1 MKKNKIKKQMTQQFA
16 DDSEVVVTLPEFT
29 ITATVA
35 EWDEGADQY
44 SVKMASTAG
53 TILIGQI
60 PAEFLS
66 NIQE

>member
-1 MKKNKIKKQMTQQFA
+1 MTQQFQS
-16 DDSEVVVTLPEFT
+16 DSEVVVTLPEFT

-44 SVKMASTAG
+44 SVKFNSTNA

-60 PAEFLS
+60 PAQFISAIE
-66 NIQE
+66 